1 MGEMADYL
9 LEHADYDVGG
19 VLEAPRKT
27 GGSKRHI
34 HQQRKGD
41 NFSYCGLVDC
51 RSNKNEMCNVKCC
64 RYVRRK
70 TTPVA

>member
-1 MGEMADYL
+1 MD
-9 LEHADYDVGG
+9 DFQKRF
-19 VLEAPRKT
+19 PRT
-27 GGSKRHI
+27 VSMVESQIAAQSTMESAQHI

-64 RYVRRK
+64 RYARRK

>member
-1 MGEMADYL
+1 MALSDFDYQADINLGEWERSPGYF
-9 LEHADYDVGG
+9 EG
-19 VLEAPRKT
+19 APVN
-27 GGSKRHI
+27 I
-34 HQQRKGD
+34 PQQRKGD
-41 NFSYCGLVDC
+41 NFSYCGIVDC